1 MEFPP
6 WGTWEERGKGRG
18 GLTEMEVGEKG
29 NRGEDRKLGSEP
41 EAGLRTGCE
50 RESIKVGAA
59 K

>member
-1 MEFPP
+1 M
-6 WGTWEERGKGRG
+6 GHLGRKGEGGG

-50 RESIKVGAA
+50 SESKKVGAA
-59 K
+59 N

>member
-1 MEFPP
+1 M
-6 WGTWEERGKGRG
+6 GHLGRKGEGGG